1 MSAVPDEWW
10 ETFFSG
16 LWLDV
21 QRVFRAPRTTSEADF
36 IERVLHLRPGAAV
49 LDVPCGEGRLS
60 LELASRG
67 YRVTGVDITR
77 TVLEE
82 ARRTAAERRLDVAW
96 HRRDMR
102 DLPWQEAFDGAFCFW
117 GSFGY
122 FDDAGNKAFLAAVAR
137 ALKPGGRF
145 VIDMLNIAEALLP
158 SFQGRNWWPV
168 GEIFML
174 EERQY
179 DHVHSRIDVDWTF
192 VKAGQVEKKTS
203 SIRVY
208 AYREFCEVLTEAGFT
223 GFDAFSSLAGDPFK
237 LGQRMYMVA
246 VRTDLPARTEP
257 AVQADETV
265 QPDAARATDERPS
278 E

>member
-1 MSAVPDEWW
+1 MSAVPDAWW

-21 QRVFRAPRTTSEADF
+21 QRVFRAARTTAEADF
-36 IERVLHLRPGAAV
+36 IERVLHVRPGAAV

-67 YRVTGVDITR
+67 YRVTGVDITKA
-77 TVLEE
+77 VLED
-82 ARRTAAERRLDVAW
+82 ARRMASERRLEATW

-122 FDDAGNKAFLAAVAR
+122 FDDEGNKAFLAAVAR
-137 ALKPGGRF
+137 TLKPGGRF
-145 VIDMLNIAEALLP
+145 VIDMPNVAEALLP
-158 SFQGRNWWPV
+158 KFQERNWWPV

-174 EERQY
+174 EERRY
-179 DHVHSRIDVDWTF
+179 DHVRSRIDIDWTF
-192 VKAGQVEKKTS
+192 VKSGQVEKKTS
-203 SIRVY
+203 SMRVY
-208 AYREFCEVLTEAGFT
+208 TYGELCQLLTGAGFT

-237 LGQRMYMVA
+237 LGQRVYMVA
-246 VRTDLPARTEP
+246 VKADLPAKTEP
-257 AVQADETV
+257 GAQTDEAVQ
-265 QPDAARATDERPS
+265 S
-278 E
+278 